1 MFSTWYIYTSKFTSK
16 SPVAQLLNSFKIR
29 MLHVDKA
36 TSPSDHI
43 GTSEVCEGKKRGGGH
58 ETPFQRHT

>member
-1 MFSTWYIYTSKFTSK
+1 
-16 SPVAQLLNSFKIR
+16 

-58 ETPFQRHT
+58 ETLFQRHNYRKRFESLYMYI

>member
-1 MFSTWYIYTSKFTSK
+1 
-16 SPVAQLLNSFKIR
+16 

-43 GTSEVCEGKKRGGGH
+43 HVGTSEVCEGKKRGGGH
-58 ETPFQRHT
+58 ETLFQRHNYRKRFESLYMYI